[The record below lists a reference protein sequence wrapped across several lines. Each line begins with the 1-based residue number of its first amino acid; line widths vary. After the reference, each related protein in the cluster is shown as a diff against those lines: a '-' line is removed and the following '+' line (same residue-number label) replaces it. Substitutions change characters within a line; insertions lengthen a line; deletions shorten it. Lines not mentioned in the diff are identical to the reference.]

1 MSKISWWSQEIEALG
16 DYYIISKSEYK
27 FVEKLMAVAITH
39 REELGIFFCRFWKSH
54 LFPETTGIYSNMG
67 LIVKCIA
74 LKFTV
79 FF

>member
-39 REELGIFFCRFWKSH
+39 RAELGFFSVGFEKV
-54 LFPETTGIYSNMG
+54 IYSLKLLEYI
-67 LIVKCIA
+67 LIWVW
-74 LKFTV
+74 
-79 FF
+79 